1 MCVIGVWPYA
11 TFIVFASSSSGKTS
25 GQNLKVLNIINADT
39 KTYKN
44 IKNNQS
50 MIKKL
55 CAPHPEIKVEA
66 DACFETKK

>member
-1 MCVIGVWPYA
+1 VWPYA
-11 TFIVFASSSSGKTS
+11 TFIVFASLLGKTS
-25 GQNLKVLNIINADT
+25 GQSLEVLKIINADI

-55 CAPHPEIKVEA
+55 CVSHQEIKAIAE
-66 DACFETKK
+66 